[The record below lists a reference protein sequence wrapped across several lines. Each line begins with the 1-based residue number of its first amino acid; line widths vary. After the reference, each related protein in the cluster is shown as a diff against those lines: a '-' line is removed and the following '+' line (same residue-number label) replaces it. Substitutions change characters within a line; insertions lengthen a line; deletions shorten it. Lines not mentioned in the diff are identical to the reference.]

1 MIETHRLKNVVVF
14 LQTVLSFLLSRKII
28 KIYNDIARKHWNV
41 IIKEFRKYEKLKC
54 KQNKFK
60 LDIQFL
66 NNCKQLNLYP
76 EFLIFKLL
84 NVLNK
89 DALSIR
95 ERLLRSTIN
104 KRNKELQHVSKEL
117 SQSEIFL
124 SKQLSTI
131 DFYILNRSLTS
142 HNKKSFQKLLNTQHK
157 KLFPLTRNCSLPTFS
172 SNETISNFTQ
182 YKLS

>member
-1 MIETHRLKNVVVF
+1 MIETRRLKNVVVF

-41 IIKEFRKYEKLKC
+41 TIKEFRKYEKLKC

-117 SQSEIFL
+117 SQSEIFFIQTAIYYWL
-124 SKQLSTI
+124 LHPQQIFNISQQEIVSKTAKYSAQKTI
-131 DFYILNRSLTS
+131 SLDKKLQPTYILV
-142 HNKKSFQKLLNTQHK
+142 
-157 KLFPLTRNCSLPTFS
+157 
-172 SNETISNFTQ
+172 
-182 YKLS
+182 